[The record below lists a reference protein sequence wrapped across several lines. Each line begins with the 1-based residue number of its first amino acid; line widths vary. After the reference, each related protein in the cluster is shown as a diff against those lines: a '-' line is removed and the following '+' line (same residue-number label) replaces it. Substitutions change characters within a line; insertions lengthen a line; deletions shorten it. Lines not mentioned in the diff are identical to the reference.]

1 VNTDQLLMA
10 AIIVAVLIYTWLTDK
25 ECREAKQ
32 LSDFYLNVL
41 TDVANKEVE
50 IRVYNQGEIEI
61 RNIKGE

>member
-1 VNTDQLLMA
+1 MNTDQLLMV
-10 AIIVAVLIYTWLTDK
+10 AIIAAVLIYTWLTDK